1 MSNGDERAR
10 NKDVVRRFVDEVCN
24 GGRTELIPEL
34 FQPDFRLHHER
45 NVDHD
50 RRGLDGVRAWVGEAR
65 TAFPDQQARIEL
77 MLAEADRVMLHLRIT
92 GTHRGDLWGVAASGT
107 AVEFTATGIV
117 RLRDGRIA
125 EIWAVADQ
133 LGLLQRLGA
142 LAPFG

>member
-1 MSNGDERAR
+1 MSNGDDLAR
-10 NKDVVRRFVDEVCN
+10 DKDVVRRFVDEVCN
-24 GGRTELIPEL
+24 GGRLDLIGEL

-45 NVDHD
+45 DVDRD
-50 RRGLDGVRAWVGEAR
+50 RHGLDGVRTWVGEAR
-65 TAFPDQQARIEL
+65 AAFPDQQARIEL